1 MTGIE
6 AGQVVTDSMFDCEL
20 RVVDV
25 TEDVIVVRS
34 EYVDDY
40 FLDGRE
46 KKCDSWYPH
55 NMWDRNVAAGRFK
68 PESGET
74 ALIDLGNETT
84 GEETATGAATNG
96 TGETGG
102 DGDGGGDGGHE
113 PTTNGGNEHDG
124 GGEEVG
130 HDDDED
136 VSRETEG
143 KVVKSDDDDNHDEE
157 DQVKLFSSDEEGDSG
172 SDPLKW

>member
-25 TEDVIVVRS
+25 TEDVIVVRT

-74 ALIDLGNETT
+74 ALIDLGDETT
-84 GEETATGAATNG
+84 GEETAATGAATNG
-96 TGETGG
+96 TGETE
-102 DGDGGGDGGHE
+102 DDIAGDGGRE
-113 PTTNGGNEHDG
+113 PTANGENEHDG
-124 GGEEVG
+124 GEDVG
-130 HDDDED
+130 GDDED

-157 DQVKLFSSDEEGDSG
+157 GQVKLFSSDEEGDSG